1 MSYDSDIENYYMVLF
16 QSGRVIYVSQY
27 TVQDVKEYCADE
39 YEDEVIK
46 EIYQEVYTN
55 DGEEEQEFIMTFLVA
70 KLNDKIVEIVK
81 VAETVQFSN
90 EKNWVLI
97 GHEVNKRLSMKWL
110 EVNKVKF
117 DWIRRF
123 TL

>member
-1 MSYDSDIENYYMVLF
+1 MKMMDSQTNSKNGKVL
-16 QSGRVIYVSQY
+16 IL
-27 TVQDVKEYCADE
+27 TA
-39 YEDEVIK
+39 K
-46 EIYQEVYTN
+46 EI
-55 DGEEEQEFIMTFLVA
+55 LVA

-97 GHEVNKRLSMKWL
+97 SHEVNKRLSMKWL
-110 EVNKVKF
+110 EVDKVKF

>member
-1 MSYDSDIENYYMVLF
+1 MTDSQTNSKNGKVL
-16 QSGRVIYVSQY
+16 IL
-27 TVQDVKEYCADE
+27 TA
-39 YEDEVIK
+39 K
-46 EIYQEVYTN
+46 EI
-55 DGEEEQEFIMTFLVA
+55 LVA

-97 GHEVNKRLSMKWL
+97 SHEVNKRLSMKWL

>member
-1 MSYDSDIENYYMVLF
+1 MTDSQTNSKNGKVL
-16 QSGRVIYVSQY
+16 IL
-27 TVQDVKEYCADE
+27 TA
-39 YEDEVIK
+39 K
-46 EIYQEVYTN
+46 EI
-55 DGEEEQEFIMTFLVA
+55 LVA

-97 GHEVNKRLSMKWL
+97 SHEVNKRLSMKWL
-110 EVNKVKF
+110 EIDKVKF
-117 DWIRRF
+117 DWVRRF

>member
-1 MSYDSDIENYYMVLF
+1 MKMTDSQTNSKNGKVL
-16 QSGRVIYVSQY
+16 IL
-27 TVQDVKEYCADE
+27 TA
-39 YEDEVIK
+39 K
-46 EIYQEVYTN
+46 EI
-55 DGEEEQEFIMTFLVA
+55 LVA

-97 GHEVNKRLSMKWL
+97 SHEVNKRLSMKWL